1 MRLESASQL
10 FVQPAQKY
18 DLIRAIQLAVQCDD
32 GGRRSDESQC
42 FRFIKSAARN
52 VQDTIAIRLYSFERI
67 ERKIGAGN
75 GLCEFRGA
83 WLNAAAVGCYHS
95 RRIAAQLWAHAV
107 I

>member
-1 MRLESASQL
+1 
-10 FVQPAQKY
+10 
-18 DLIRAIQLAVQCDD
+18 
-32 GGRRSDESQC
+32 
-42 FRFIKSAARN
+42 